1 MITWFSLLRTSVD
14 PWCVQKESG
23 IWCEPSLCSHPSQP
37 HRHQYAPLI
46 WPCLRKSW
54 TRYLTPS
61 PQCALTFWLA
71 PMTHKAIPG
80 PPIRPWTVLRKL
92 WSVCGFQDRQWL
104 PWASQG
110 LSEGNCCI
118 PEPSGQWLL
127 LQVVWMG
134 VWTAGHQGSLLSC
147 WGESCFF
154 SCRSFEQIQRKLP
167 FLSPHLSVASSQA
180 NS

>member
-1 MITWFSLLRTSVD
+1 MCPERVRDMMRALSMFPPFPAPQAPICSTDLTVLWGNLELGTSLNHHSARLHFGLPRWLMKQFQAL
-14 PWCVQKESG
+14 PSG
-23 IWCEPSLCSHPSQP
+23 Q
-37 HRHQYAPLI
+37 
-46 WPCLRKSW
+46 
-54 TRYLTPS
+54 
-61 PQCALTFWLA
+61 
-71 PMTHKAIPG
+71 IP
-80 PPIRPWTVLRKL
+80 PWTVLRKL

-118 PEPSGQWLL
+118 PEPLGQWLL
-127 LQVVWMG
+127 LQDPGG
-134 VWTAGHQGSLLSC
+134 VNRRPSASLLSC